1 MKKIVYILLTMFI
14 LGNFNTVFAQDE
26 AFFKKYPAKNV
37 YNDEIVLPE
46 GYRKEDGMIF
56 NNINKAVD
64 LTINYNGKYS
74 IVRNSCGTGCMYLTL
89 IDLSTGE
96 VDENIL
102 ADYNTNEMTS
112 MEIDGK
118 RYISIPLSKKESTGI
133 IMKYIPETDIE
144 TNTCYEQKFT
154 IENGILK
161 ELSKIT
167 QGECI

>member
-1 MKKIVYILLTMFI
+1 MKKTIYILLTIFI
-14 LGNFNTVFAQDE
+14 LGSINTVFAQDE
-26 AFFKKYPAKNV
+26 EFFKQYPAKNTFKG
-37 YNDEIVLPE
+37 EIVLPE

-74 IVRNSCGTGCMYLTL
+74 IVRNSCGAGCVYLTL
-89 IDLSTGE
+89 VDLSTGE

-133 IMKYIPETDIE
+133 IMKYIPEIDEEI
-144 TNTCYEQKFT
+144 NTCYEQKFT
-154 IENGILK
+154 IEKGTLK
-161 ELSKIT
+161 ELSEIT
-167 QGECI
+167 QGDCI